1 MHNCA
6 RFAFLA
12 LSFAN
17 GVLLVLGD
25 GVDARDLEIF
35 PALNMEVFVAAA
47 V

>member
-25 GVDARDLEIF
+25 GMDARDVKVF
-35 PALNMEVFVAAA
+35 PALDMEVIVTAA